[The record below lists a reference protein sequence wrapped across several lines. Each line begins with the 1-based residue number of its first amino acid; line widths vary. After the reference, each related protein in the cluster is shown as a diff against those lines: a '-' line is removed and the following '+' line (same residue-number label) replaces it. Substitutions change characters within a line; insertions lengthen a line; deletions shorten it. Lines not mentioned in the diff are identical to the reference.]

1 MDFSV
6 KNNNFSVLVA
16 SAEFVAGG
24 VFLKFDE
31 LASKEFSEI
40 VVDVSEE
47 LPTPENEVGTE
58 IGDEVEGEGEK
69 GTNGMC

>member
-1 MDFSV
+1 MNLLV
-6 KNNNFSVLVA
+6 IIMIIVLVA

-24 VFLKFDE
+24 VFLKFDNV
-31 LASKEFSEI
+31 ASTEFSEI

-47 LPTPENEVGTE
+47 LPTPENEVVTE

-69 GTNGMC
+69 STNGTC

>member
-1 MDFSV
+1 MFI
-6 KNNNFSVLVA
+6 LVA

-31 LASKEFSEI
+31 VASAEFSEI

-47 LPTPENEVGTE
+47 LPTVENREVTE
-58 IGDEVEGEGEK
+58 TGDKGEEEGEESTGN
-69 GTNGMC
+69 TCC

>member
-1 MDFSV
+1 M
-6 KNNNFSVLVA
+6 KNNDIPVLVA

-31 LASKEFSEI
+31 LATNEFSEI
-40 VVDVSEE
+40 VVDVSEG
-47 LPTPENEVGTE
+47 LPTPENEVVTE

-69 GTNGMC
+69 SPNGTW